1 MTEEEHMNPFDLTGT
16 VAVVTGGNR
25 GIGFGIAVGLAR
37 AGADV
42 AVWARDRERSTVAV
56 RDLETHGHRA
66 IEVRCD
72 VAQEQDVE
80 AATAATV
87 AELGRIDTL
96 FVNAG
101 IATEGGVLEMTLSE
115 WQRVIDVNVGGA
127 FLVARSVAR
136 HMADRGAGGSIVFTS
151 SIAAHRGFAD
161 APHYAASKAAM
172 LRLAKALA
180 VELGPAGI
188 RCNTLSPGW
197 IATELTD
204 RNRSDDRF
212 DGFVTRRT
220 PAGRW
225 GGPEDLAGPA
235 VFLASKA
242 SEFVSGAEI
251 LVDGGFS
258 AG

>member
-1 MTEEEHMNPFDLTGT
+1 MRARDPFDLTGT

-25 GIGFGIAVGLAR
+25 GIGLGIAEGLSR

-42 AVWARDRERSTVAV
+42 AIWARDKEQSASAV
-56 RDLETHGHRA
+56 RDLERHGHRA
-66 IEVRCD
+66 IEVGCD
-72 VAQEQDVE
+72 VAEELDVE
-80 AATAATV
+80 EATAATV
-87 AELGRIDTL
+87 ADLGGIDAL

-101 IATEGGVLEMTLSE
+101 IGAEGDVLGMSLSE
-115 WQRVIDVNVGGA
+115 WRRVIDVNVGGA
-127 FLVARSVAR
+127 FLVARSVGR
-136 HMADRGAGGSIVFTS
+136 HMAGRGCGGSIVFTS

-172 LRLAKALA
+172 LRLSRTLA

-197 IATELTD
+197 IATDLTD
-204 RNRSDDRF
+204 QNRADERF
-212 DGFVTRRT
+212 GAYVVRRT

-242 SEFVSGAEI
+242 SAFVSGAEI

-258 AG
+258 AV